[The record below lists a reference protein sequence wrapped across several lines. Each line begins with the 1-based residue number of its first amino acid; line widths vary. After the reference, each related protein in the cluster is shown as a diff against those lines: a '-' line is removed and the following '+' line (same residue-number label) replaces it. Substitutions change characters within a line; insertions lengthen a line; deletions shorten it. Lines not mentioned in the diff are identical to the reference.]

1 MIFLHMIMIVI
12 IIMMVCVPRRE
23 KTDLMVIMILMIHGG
38 LSIAAKKRLK
48 TRRRHHSLAYR
59 LSHVLRFCCMLT
71 FMRRWLT
78 VGDFS
83 VFDFENQLFALEAVL
98 CPVEKKQL

>member
-1 MIFLHMIMIVI
+1 
-12 IIMMVCVPRRE
+12 
-23 KTDLMVIMILMIHGG
+23 
-38 LSIAAKKRLK
+38 
-48 TRRRHHSLAYR
+48 
-59 LSHVLRFCCMLT
+59 MLT

-78 VGDFS
+78 VGDFL